1 MSAKNVLVYLK
12 VPASKVLAK
21 NESVPHGKALQCKA
35 SHPMWDPV
43 SLCSS
48 ETQEE
53 IKQISTVKAK
63 NNSSGIGEPQKF
75 ERLLPVFLVGVIQNI
90 ATWYHVA
97 PLTKKKPTPKWK

>member
-35 SHPMWDPV
+35 SHQCGTQFP
-43 SLCSS
+43 LCSS

-63 NNSSGIGEPQKF
+63 ITA
-75 ERLLPVFLVGVIQNI
+75 VGLGN
-90 ATWYHVA
+90 
-97 PLTKKKPTPKWK
+97 PKNLNDSYQYFW